1 MPGRPRH
8 RKAADIADAW
18 LATRES
24 PHSLRAYRN
33 SLEALRRW
41 LGAETVG
48 HAVAELLYASRG
60 AAKATVMRWRSH
72 MLDAGAAP
80 STINLRVGAIRSLV
94 SYACDVGAVGWTL
107 RVVDLDGS
115 PIRDTSGPSREQVE
129 RLMAWLTTRRGKL
142 AARDA
147 ALVHLLYDLA
157 LRVAEACGVDVHGV
171 KLEAAT
177 PTVRVRCKGRHGFE
191 DLGLPEPTQ
200 EALRA
205 YLRERGDAPGALFL
219 GRKTGRRLDTKS
231 AYNAVAR
238 CGRESGI
245 GRLTPH
251 GLRHSAITYALTVT
265 GGDVARVSQFS
276 RHRKIQTLMIYD
288 DRRRS
293 EAAEIARLVAV
304 RARNPADS
312 ADLSAN

>member
-1 MPGRPRH
+1 MPRTRPQ
-8 RKAADIADAW
+8 KAQQVVDSW

-24 PHSLRAYRN
+24 PHSLRAYRA
-33 SLEALRRW
+33 SVEAFRRW
-41 LGAETVG
+41 LGVETVG
-48 HAVAELLYASRG
+48 EAVASLLYATRG
-60 AAKATVMRWRSH
+60 AARASVMRWRAA

-94 SYACDVGAVGWTL
+94 SYACDEGMCGWTL
-107 RVVDLDGS
+107 RVVDLDAS
-115 PIRDTSGPSREQVE
+115 PIRDTAGPSRERAV
-129 RLMAWLTTRRGKL
+129 RLMAWLGTRRGQL

-157 LRVAEACGVDVHGV
+157 LRVHEACGIDVHGV
-171 KLEAAT
+171 KLDAD
-177 PTVRVRCKGRHGFE
+177 PPVVRVRCKGRHGFE

-200 EALRA
+200 DALRWH
-205 YLRERGDAPGALFL
+205 LRERGDAPGPLFL

-238 CGRESGI
+238 CGRDSGI

-251 GLRHSAITYALTVT
+251 GLRHSAITYALEVT

-288 DRRRS
+288 DRRRT
-293 EAAEIARLVAV
+293 EAATIARMVAV
-304 RARNPADS
+304 PRNSPQGG
-312 ADLSAN
+312 DLSAT